1 LVVDKVQIVGT
12 DPKGLQRFYYRI
24 LNSAERYMQALCAN
38 VQLIVYYS
46 SLQGRKVRHSLHNP
60 SQNDIKNAMEV
71 SLAMKDAA

>member
-1 LVVDKVQIVGT
+1 
-12 DPKGLQRFYYRI
+12 
-24 LNSAERYMQALCAN
+24 MQALCAN